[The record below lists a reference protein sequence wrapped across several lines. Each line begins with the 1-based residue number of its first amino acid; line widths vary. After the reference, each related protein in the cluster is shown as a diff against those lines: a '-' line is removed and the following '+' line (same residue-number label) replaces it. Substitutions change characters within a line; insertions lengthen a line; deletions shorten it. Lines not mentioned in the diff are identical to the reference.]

1 MSRDE
6 TRDQMLEAVE
16 SEAGFEALR
25 DVVTGLLD
33 SGATKEELLEDLS
46 QIRKL
51 VDEETED
58 LVLDVMDLLE
68 GWCAPSARL
77 D

>member
-1 MSRDE
+1 
-6 TRDQMLEAVE
+6 MLEAVE
-16 SEAGFEALR
+16 SEAGFDALR
-25 DVVTGLLD
+25 DVIGSQLED
-33 SGATKEELLEDLS
+33 GATKEQLLDDLS

-51 VDEETED
+51 VDEETEER
-58 LVLDVMDLLE
+58 VLDVMDLLE